1 MWIGEEK
8 SYTIWCERGNTSNE
22 EKWYRY
28 VVEYSRSVTQIKSD
42 LYSFTWH
49 DWRLETSMINLKF
62 CFFIILPS
70 LEIRREKLTEW
81 GTGCIDDSE
90 KFLIKILL
98 RNHLPLFK
106 AFAPWRNGKS
116 LFQKAETDMTTSG
129 ELRKLL
135 LHDEAPAMRIL
146 IDRRP
151 YEF

>member
-1 MWIGEEK
+1 MKWRAKILHNLLWAWKDIKRRKMISIRCWILEECHPNQIRFIFLHMTWLKIGNIDDK
-8 SYTIWCERGNTSNE
+8 SEIFLLH
-22 EKWYRY
+22 
-28 VVEYSRSVTQIKSD
+28 YSSFSG
-42 LYSFTWH
+42 YSA
-49 DWRLETSMINLKF
+49 K
-62 CFFIILPS
+62 
-70 LEIRREKLTEW
+70 KLTEW

-106 AFAPWRNGKS
+106 AFVPWRNGKS
-116 LFQKAETDMTTSG
+116 LFPKAETDEAMTTSW
-129 ELRKLL
+129 KLL